1 MFGDSIRP
9 SAISV
14 CATGFVGKQGFGR
27 VREWLGVLWGTELWW
42 LIFTRTPPPS
52 WTLHLPGALLSFT
65 HIRPLPLFSHS
76 CCVEVQQPGYTYTC
90 FISPRTPPWPLPAP
104 EFFIATLYSPFSCA
118 LFGLLFLSA
127 YLSSNLFFRF
137 LTALVH
143 CEFTFLFSSVFMAF
157 FHHLSFQS
165 FLAIWDE
172 ESLLEHVVSLPS
184 W

>member
-1 MFGDSIRP
+1 MQHKRFLLSRHRLDLLLDAVSSGISLAVITVALGVSATICWLESSPLGIGLFWMFGDSIRP

-52 WTLHLPGALLSFT
+52 WTLHLPGSLLSFT

-104 EFFIATLYSPFSCA
+104 RILYS
-118 LFGLLFLSA
+118 
-127 YLSSNLFFRF
+127 
-137 LTALVH
+137 H
-143 CEFTFLFSSVFMAF
+143 
-157 FHHLSFQS
+157 
-165 FLAIWDE
+165 
-172 ESLLEHVVSLPS
+172 SL
-184 W
+184 